1 MANGKD
7 CKCGAY
13 SFAECS
19 CIDVDWRSEREAT
32 LEHERVLLIEAI
44 LHMQYHLERIAH
56 RGNTLLQKRDIARKG
71 LILSD
76 EVASIINE
84 HKEKSND

>member
-19 CIDVDWRSEREAT
+19 CVDVDWRSSREAQ
-32 LEHERVLLIEAI
+32 LENEHIILIEAI
-44 LHMQYHLERIAH
+44 LHMQHHLERIAY

-84 HKEKSND
+84 HKEKLND